1 MRALLASILLFC
13 AAGAF
18 AQETPPTFDQQV
30 KALEDEIARAGKIDQ
45 KHPAFLSAQLDYAQ
59 VLARNTDVDACATRL
74 PEAEAHY
81 KIVRESP
88 VAELVLA
95 GGRGRIPVVGYYLEM
110 ARSRC
115 TADAAQKTAALT
127 AALKYARDGV
137 AGYRAVFIYQPMVIM
152 QFNVAQVLRDLGDQA
167 QAIKELEAAIEM
179 DRMFG
184 FKTDAEENY
193 RTLKEWQGA
202 AVADADVATFIAGFA
217 PRSATLKF
225 GWKPTK
231 VDASATF
238 DNATYEGGAAKHTRF
253 TMPMTGALKAD
264 KEDFLYEMK
273 VGNPTIDETTL
284 GSDMEKKII
293 ALMARI
299 LSKLPAGEIS
309 KTGDFKGAR
318 DVEAFAKQMSKEI
331 DDALAAALPATDPRY
346 PAIKEAV
353 DQGLRPYATPENLVR
368 KIQEDFSLETGIWN
382 GATLEQNAWITLPLT
397 LSMNGTPQGVI
408 EHQVEVVLARW
419 LPCAVG
425 KPADSCIELLLEAV
439 PATKAVEDVASKLVA
454 ADQGKLDYAAQ
465 TRLRL
470 VVDPAT
476 LIPYESEVLRY
487 TYLAL
492 ANKNQRAVKIAA
504 DRAVVTYRYKK

>member
-1 MRALLASILLFC
+1 MRVLLVPVLLSF

-18 AQETPPTFDQQV
+18 AQEIPPTFEQQV
-30 KALEDEIARAGKIDQ
+30 KALEDEIARASKIDQ
-45 KHPAFLSAQLDYAQ
+45 KHPDFLSAQLDYAQ
-59 VLARNTDVDACATRL
+59 VLARNTGEDTCATRF
-74 PEAEAHY
+74 PEAEAHF

-88 VAELVLA
+88 VAPLVLA

-115 TADAAQKTAALT
+115 TTDAAQKTAALD
-127 AALKYARDGV
+127 AALKYAREGV

-152 QFNVAQVLRDLGDQA
+152 QFNVAQVLRDKGDQP

-179 DRMFG
+179 DRTFG
-184 FKTDAEENY
+184 MKADAEENF

-202 AVADADVATFIAGFA
+202 QATDAEVATFIAGFA

-231 VDASATF
+231 VDATATF

-253 TMPMTGALKAD
+253 TMPMTGAIKAD

-273 VGNPTIDETTL
+273 IGNPVIDQSNL
-284 GSDMEKKII
+284 GDAVEKKIVG
-293 ALMARI
+293 LMARI
-299 LSKLPAGEIS
+299 LSKLPAAEIS
-309 KTGDFKGAR
+309 KAGEFKGAR
-318 DVEAFAKQMSKEI
+318 DVEAFAQQMTKEI
-331 DDALAAALPATDPRY
+331 DAALAEALPATDPRF
-346 PAIKEAV
+346 PVLKEAV

-368 KIQEDFSLETGIWN
+368 KISEDYSLETGIWG
-382 GATLEQNAWITLPLT
+382 GATLEQNSWLQLPLT
-397 LSMNGTPQGVI
+397 LSMNGTPQGII

-419 LPCAVG
+419 LPCAAG
-425 KPADSCIELLLEAV
+425 RPADSCVELLLEAV
-439 PATKAVEDVASKLVA
+439 PTREAVAEVA
-454 ADQGKLDYAAQ
+454 AKLAAAEQGKLDYAAQ
-465 TRLRL
+465 TRMRL

-476 LIPYESEVLRY
+476 LVPYQSEVLRY

-492 ANKNQRAVKIAA
+492 ANKSQRAVKIAA
-504 DRAVVTYRYKK
+504 DQGVVTYHYRK